1 MIKNS
6 TNINKTNNCL
16 SSKIIKYKQN
26 KTYACLG
33 PCLICPFSIGRGI
46 VFYILLQ
53 NSHIRIFK
61 LLLQIRTKH
70 CVNFRFLFN
79 LFLFCFVLYVLLCFV
94 LFCFVLFLF
103 LFLFLFFCFFFCF
116 SFYSRK
122 NVAS

>member
-16 SSKIIKYKQN
+16 SPKIIKHKQN

-33 PCLICPFSIGRGI
+33 PCLICPFSIGHCI

-53 NSHIRIFK
+53 NLHIRIFK

-79 LFLFCFVLYVLLCFV
+79 FVFVLFCFVCFV
-94 LFCFVLFLF
+94 LFCFCFCF
-103 LFLFLFFCFFFCF
+103 CFCFFFF
-116 SFYSRK
+116 AFHFILEKMWLVNFTSYM
-122 NVAS
+122 